1 MYFGTRCASFAGSFE
16 QPTTA
21 IVWMSPRIVRIC
33 VSSTIGPRFRKRA
46 FRLRF
51 LREDAS
57 NRVLQTRRET
67 QMLRFVWGEP
77 PDLRVLVVRDPRLA
91 VPSGDEEQVVAE
103 ELLRRGIDVFVDAE
117 EPGLQRRDAQL
128 FLELADQGNRWFL
141 ARDQMA
147 SEGVPHAREPNR
159 AGSSPQEH
167 ATVAGNQT
175 RCGDVNHA
183 ATKDIRGYSF
193 FSKFGRYL
201 STVPSQRFMG
211 WTPA

>member
-1 MYFGTRCASFAGSFE
+1 MYFGTRWASFAGSFE

-21 IVWMSPRIVRIC
+21 IVWISLRILRIC

-91 VPSGDEEQVVAE
+91 SPSCDEEEVVAE
-103 ELLRRGIDVFVDAE
+103 ELLRRGSGVFIDTE
-117 EPGLQRRDAQL
+117 EPRAERRDPYL
-128 FLELADQGNRWFL
+128 FLKFPDQN
-141 ARDQMA
+141 ARCA
-147 SEGVPHAREPNR
+147 SP
-159 AGSSPQEH
+159 
-167 ATVAGNQT
+167 
-175 RCGDVNHA
+175 
-183 ATKDIRGYSF
+183 
-193 FSKFGRYL
+193 
-201 STVPSQRFMG
+201 
-211 WTPA
+211 

>member
-1 MYFGTRCASFAGSFE
+1 MYFGTRWASFAGSFE

-21 IVWMSPRIVRIC
+21 IVWISPRILRIC

-91 VPSGDEEQVVAE
+91 SPSCDEEEVVAAKPPP
-103 ELLRRGIDVFVDAE
+103 RWFAVFLDTE
-117 EPGLQRRDAQL
+117 EPPTAPR
-128 FLELADQGNRWFL
+128 
-141 ARDQMA
+141 
-147 SEGVPHAREPNR
+147 
-159 AGSSPQEH
+159 
-167 ATVAGNQT
+167 
-175 RCGDVNHA
+175 
-183 ATKDIRGYSF
+183 
-193 FSKFGRYL
+193 
-201 STVPSQRFMG
+201 
-211 WTPA
+211 